1 MTKISFINSA
11 LCAIKGLYRQIS
23 EERNIKIQ
31 IVIAILIIFT
41 TLILDVSK
49 IYLITIITVCFL
61 VIILELFN
69 TGFERLIDL
78 ISPEYNKEFGKI
90 KDAMAGVVLLTFGLA
105 VIVSFL
111 ILYEPLKNIFVEMLK
126 NKFSVAFIVA
136 DFFILGIVIIVDYIK
151 NHQT

>member
-136 DFFILGIVIIVDYIK
+136 DFFILGIVIIIDYIK